1 MQILHQLGAG
11 DGLPIAAILA
21 ATDDRANVAPLLAEA
36 LARHEARDEC
46 EGDGLFIAFHL
57 LGQWREKSAYRDVAL
72 FLRRPAADE
81 ILGDA
86 TTATCH
92 RVMANLFDGD
102 PNPIY
107 DIIRDAGADE
117 FIRSRM
123 FDTLAMLAMQGEL
136 DRSEVSAFLRAAF
149 GELQPQGESPLWFGW
164 QTAIAMLALDEL
176 EPLAKEAFRRGFID
190 EMVAT
195 PADFENDLRR
205 ARVGE
210 PVEGWQLKEY
220 SPFGDVIDE
229 LSDWSYFSTEEEAL
243 NSNEGWLPPSTTIP
257 ARNPFRH
264 VGRNDPCPCGSGKK
278 FKKCCLGKADPE
290 LDAFPAAEEG
300 LREDV
305 HDGDAEESIET
316 YDPLVAP
323 EPVAW
328 LAAGEQHRIDIV
340 ATYHRR
346 HGFKAG
352 SLPAH
357 AAIHA
362 VVENQIAEGDRLPV
376 RGVLLRLMDEGIDR
390 HEAIHAIGS
399 VLASHFNELVRNRD
413 VRLPPDESNAVYFA
427 ELERLTADDW
437 LNSG

>member
-1 MQILHQLGAG
+1 MQILHELGAG

-21 ATDDRANVAPLLAEA
+21 ATDDRANAAPLLAEA
-36 LARHEARDEC
+36 LARHEPRDEV

-57 LGQWREKSAYRDVAL
+57 LGQWREKSAYRDVAR
-72 FLRRPAADE
+72 FLRRPDADQ

-102 PNPIY
+102 CNPIY
-107 DIIRDAGADE
+107 EIIRDADADE

-123 FDTLAMLAMQGEL
+123 FDTLVMLVLQSEL
-136 DRSEVSAFLRAAF
+136 DRTEVAAFLNAAF
-149 GELQPQGESPLWFGW
+149 GELQPQGESPVWFGW
-164 QTAIAMLALDEL
+164 QTAVAMLALDEL
-176 EPLAKEAFRRGFID
+176 DSLVKEAFKHGFID

-205 ARVGE
+205 ARAGE
-210 PVEGWQLKEY
+210 PVLEWQREEY

-229 LSDWSYFSTEEEAL
+229 LSDWTYFSTDRDD
-243 NSNEGWLPPSTTIP
+243 GWLPASAAMP
-257 ARNPFRH
+257 ARNPFRD

-278 FKKCCLGKADPE
+278 FKKCCLGKTDAE
-290 LDAFPAAEEG
+290 LEAFPAAGDG
-300 LREDV
+300 LPGDL
-305 HDGDAEESIET
+305 HDGDCDGEETLET
-316 YDPLVAP
+316 YDPLVTPDPA
-323 EPVAW
+323 AW

-340 ATYHRR
+340 AVYHRR

-376 RGVLLRLMDEGIDR
+376 RRVLLRLMDEGLDR

-399 VLASHFNELVRNRD
+399 VLAGHLNDLMRNRD
-413 VRLPPDESNAVYFA
+413 ARPSPEESNAVYFS
-427 ELERLTADDW
+427 ELERLTAEDW